1 MGVVAK
7 ELCYITSMESGSIR
21 ERITTLPLFVA
32 TPKDDDPPRKAAIS
46 PGEHT
51 ETSGAPTI
59 LVVDDDMPNLMLAQ
73 ALLEAEGF
81 QVRVAVNGATMF
93 DVLKTCTPALILMD
107 IQLPE
112 TDGWELTQQLK
123 ADPATANIP
132 VIAITAY
139 GKAGDAQRARETGF
153 VEFLSKPVSTREL
166 PGIIRRHLQT
176 N

>member
-1 MGVVAK
+1 M
-7 ELCYITSMESGSIR
+7 ELCYSTFMLSGSVQGSIA
-21 ERITTLPLFVA
+21 TLPLFVS
-32 TPKDDDPPRKAAIS
+32 TPKDDDPAPKGVPS
-46 PGEHT
+46 PVEHT
-51 ETSGAPTI
+51 DKSGAPTI

-81 QVRVAVNGATMF
+81 AVRVAIDGATMF

-112 TDGWELTQQLK
+112 TDGWELTQRLK
-123 ADPATANIP
+123 ADPATTNIP

-139 GKAGDAQRARETGF
+139 GKAGDAQRARQVGF

>member
-1 MGVVAK
+1 MM
-7 ELCYITSMESGSIR
+7 LC
-21 ERITTLPLFVA
+21 ERIQGSMHALPLFIS
-32 TPKDDDPPRKAAIS
+32 TPEDDDPKPKGVPAS
-46 PGEHT
+46 FEQTDKP
-51 ETSGAPTI
+51 GAPTI
-59 LVVDDDMPNLMLAQ
+59 LVVDDDMSNLMLAQ

-81 QVRVAVNGATMF
+81 NVRVAVNGATMF
-93 DVLKTCTPALILMD
+93 DVLKTCTPSLILMD

-112 TDGWELTQQLK
+112 NDGWELTQQLK
-123 ADPATANIP
+123 ADPVTNHIP

-139 GKAGDAQRARETGF
+139 GKAGDAQRARDAGF

>member
-1 MGVVAK
+1 M
-7 ELCYITSMESGSIR
+7 ELCYSNLMPSGPIQKSIA
-21 ERITTLPLFVA
+21 TLPLFVS
-32 TPKDDDPPRKAAIS
+32 TPSDDDPAPKDATS
-46 PGEHT
+46 PVEQT
-51 ETSGAPTI
+51 ATSDTPTI

-81 QVRVAVNGATMF
+81 AVRVAIDGATMF

-112 TDGWELTQQLK
+112 TDGWELTQRLK
-123 ADPATANIP
+123 ADPATTKIP
-132 VIAITAY
+132 IIAITAY
-139 GKAGDAQRARETGF
+139 GKAGDAQRARQAGF